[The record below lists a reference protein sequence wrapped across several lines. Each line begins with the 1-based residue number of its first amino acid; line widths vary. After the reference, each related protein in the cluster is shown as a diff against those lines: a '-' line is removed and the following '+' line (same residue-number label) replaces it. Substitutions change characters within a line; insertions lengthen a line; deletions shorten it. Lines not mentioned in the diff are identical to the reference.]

1 MGNIRGPLSLLS
13 WTYFEV
19 AEKNPGYAADDVFV
33 EEAKEAYLG
42 ASWRDTEKVKHNHRG
57 ILLDL
62 KLTFL
67 DLRVKYVWHFFLVY
81 D

>member
-42 ASWRDTEKVKHNHRG
+42 AS
-57 ILLDL
+57 
-62 KLTFL
+62 
-67 DLRVKYVWHFFLVY
+67 
-81 D
+81 